1 MLAGRVAVITGAATG
16 LGAALVEVFE
26 RHGAAVVGID
36 LEGDGLLHGDVG
48 TEAGNRMVV
57 EEAVRRHGRLD
68 ILVLNAGLHRVA
80 PVAALPEDQ
89 WDLLMG
95 VMAKGPYLAIQA
107 AWPHLTR
114 EPGGRIVVT
123 AGNLS
128 FMAEP
133 GRAAYV
139 AAKHAVLGL
148 VRTVA
153 LEGGPFGLTCNA
165 VAPHWMRTARVEAEL
180 EEQMRLHGWSREEA
194 TARKLRRQPVKEFV
208 EPAEVAEVM
217 AFLASPAASGIS
229 GACVPVDRGLL
240 VS

>member
-1 MLAGRVAVITGAATG
+1 VHCDAGV
-16 LGAALVEVFE
+16 
-26 RHGAAVVGID
+26 
-36 LEGDGLLHGDVG
+36 
-48 TEAGNRMVV
+48 EAGNRAMV

-68 ILVLNAGLHRVA
+68 ILVLNAGLNRFA
-80 PVAALPEDQ
+80 PVADLPEEH
-89 WDLLMG
+89 WDLLMN
-95 VMAKGPYLAIQA
+95 VMAKGPYLAIRA

-128 FMAEP
+128 FMAEA

-180 EEQMRLHGWSREEA
+180 QEQMRLHGWSREEA
-194 TARKLRRQPVKEFV
+194 TAQKLRRQPVKDFV
-208 EPAEVAEVM
+208 ETEEVAEVM
-217 AFLASPAASGIS
+217 AFLASPAASGVS